1 MVRTGPG
8 GLFKWG
14 CVMVLGS
21 ADGNYKVGDTGPGG
35 GIVFYDAGSVQPWGR
50 YLEAAPAGWS
60 GVDDPMDVWCDDSS
74 LEVAG
79 TETTIG
85 AGAAN
90 TKLITAACGSGAAN
104 TVRDYDGGG
113 KTDWFLPSKD
123 ELNALH
129 KQRDILG
136 GFGAD
141 NYWSSSQYDAVNA
154 WNQYF
159 PDGNQ
164 YNYNEFTGRENPP
177 ADGVR
182 PVRAF

>member
-35 GIVFYDAGSVQPWGR
+35 GIVFYEAGSVQPWGR

-123 ELNALH
+123 ELNALYE
-129 KQRDILG
+129 QRDTVG
-136 GFGAD
+136 GFGTGKFG
-141 NYWSSSQYDAVNA
+141 YWSSSQSSADGTWLQLFAYGS
-154 WNQYF
+154 QYH
-159 PDGNQ
+159 GNE
-164 YNYNEFTGRENPP
+164 YSTY
-177 ADGVR
+177 GVR